1 MSHFPKHDNTQVF
14 FQLLINS
21 LFASTT
27 NAFVWFSVTFW
38 VFIETRSVLATSY
51 IAGIYTVA
59 NALSAFFFGSIVDH
73 HRKKSVML
81 ASSALSFL
89 FYGIASA
96 TYLSQDPAI
105 FHNPSSPILW
115 LFVVALMLGSVMGNM
130 RNIALSTTVTL
141 LFEEEKRDKANGMI
155 GTVNGISFAITSIT
169 SGLVIG
175 FLGMQWAILI
185 AFWLMWIVLL
195 HLFTI
200 TIEEK
205 KIVHS
210 LEKPKKIDIKGSIS
224 TIYLI
229 PGLFGLIFFTTFN
242 NFLGGV
248 FMGLMDAYGLS
259 LVSVQTWGIIWWC
272 LSVAMIAGG
281 IIISRFWLGKSP
293 LKTLLR
299 INVITWTV
307 CIFFTIQPSIVLL
320 VIGNFVWMLLFPFA
334 EACEQTLLQKVVP
347 FERQGRVFGFAQSVE
362 SAASPLTTFMIGPIA
377 QFLFI
382 PFMTTGEWVNLIGDW
397 FGVGEARGIAL
408 IFICAGIIGLI
419 VTLLGFLSRSYRLL
433 SEQYSQNSSTV

>member
-1 MSHFPKHDNTQVF
+1 MTSPHYKNPMKVF
-14 FQLLINS
+14 TRLLINS

-27 NAFVWFSVTFW
+27 NAFVWFAVTFW
-38 VFIETRSVLATSY
+38 VFLETRSVLATSY

-59 NALSAFFFGSIVDH
+59 NALSAFFFGSVVDH
-73 HRKKSVML
+73 HRKRPVMVTSSVLSFIFYGL
-81 ASSALSFL
+81 ASA
-89 FYGIASA
+89 I
-96 TYLSQDPAI
+96 YLSRDPTI
-105 FHNPSSPILW
+105 FHNPASPVLW
-115 LFVVALMLGSVMGNM
+115 LFIILLMLGSVMGNM

-141 LFEEEKRDKANGMI
+141 LFEEKKRDKANGMI
-155 GTVNGISFAITSIT
+155 GTVNGISFAITSVA

-175 FLGMQWAILI
+175 FLWMQWAILI
-185 AFWLMWIVLL
+185 AFWLMWVVLL
-195 HLFTI
+195 HLLTI
-200 TIEEK
+200 KIEEK

-210 LEKPKKIDIKGSIS
+210 LEKPKKIDIKGSIA
-224 TIYLI
+224 TMYLI

-242 NFLGGV
+242 NFLWGV

-281 IIISRFWLGKSP
+281 IIISRFGLGKSP
-293 LKTLLR
+293 LKRLLQ

-320 VIGNFVWMLLFPFA
+320 VVGNFIWMLLYPFA

-347 FERQGRVFGFAQSVE
+347 FERQGRVFGFAQSIE
-362 SAASPLTTFMIGPIA
+362 SAASPLTTFMIGPLA
-377 QFLFI
+377 QFVFI
-382 PFMTTGEWVNLIGDW
+382 PFMTTGQWVGLIGHW

-408 IFICAGIIGLI
+408 IFTCAGIIGLT
-419 VTLLGFLSRSYRLL
+419 VTLFAFLSRSYRLL
-433 SEQYSQNSSTV
+433 SQQYEESSSAG

>member
-1 MSHFPKHDNTQVF
+1 MKVF
-14 FQLLINS
+14 TRLLINS

-38 VFIETRSVLATSY
+38 VFLETRSVLATSY

-59 NALSAFFFGSIVDH
+59 NMCSAFFFGSVVDH
-73 HRKKSVML
+73 HRKKSVMI
-81 ASSALSFL
+81 ASSAFSLL
-89 FYGIASA
+89 FYGLACI
-96 TYLSQDPAI
+96 TYFSQDSTI
-105 FHNPSSPILW
+105 FQDPSSPILW
-115 LFVVALMLGSVMGNM
+115 VFVIFLMLGSVMGNM

-141 LFEEEKRDKANGMI
+141 LFEEDKRDKANGMI
-155 GTVNGISFAITSIT
+155 GTVNGVSFAITSIA
-169 SGLVIG
+169 SGLIIG
-175 FLGMQWAILI
+175 FLGMQWVILI
-185 AFWLMWIVLL
+185 SFWLTCLVLC
-195 HLFTI
+195 HLSTI
-200 TIEEK
+200 NLIEK

-210 LEKPKKIDIKGSIS
+210 AEKPKKIDIKGSIS
-224 TIYLI
+224 TIRLV

-281 IIISRFWLGKSP
+281 LVISRFWLGKSP

-307 CIFFTIQPSIVLL
+307 CIFFTMQPSIILL
-320 VIGNFVWMLLFPFA
+320 VIGNFVWMLLYPFA

-347 FERQGRVFGFAQSVE
+347 FEKQGRVFGFAQSVE
-362 SAASPLTTFMIGPIA
+362 SAASPLTTFMIGPLA
-377 QFLFI
+377 QFVFI
-382 PFMTTGEWVNLIGDW
+382 PFMTTGAWVGLIGNW
-397 FGVGEARGIAL
+397 FGIGEARGIAL
-408 IFICAGIIGLI
+408 IFICAGFIGLS
-419 VTLLGFLSRSYRLL
+419 VTLFAFLSRPYRLL
-433 SEQYSQNSSTV
+433 SKEYRHSLSST